1 MVREDEF
8 DQMLMPTVSR
18 YMTLNPST
26 VSPRDSMATA
36 HALMRQHGFRHLPVV
51 DDGKLVGILS
61 DRDLRLEKI
70 QGCSDPEHVRAGD
83 VMTKSVFAVTPE
95 TPLDEAIELMS
106 TSRCGSLVAVG
117 KTGVAGILTASDAL
131 WALTDLLRREA
142 A

>member
-1 MVREDEF
+1 
-8 DQMLMPTVSR
+8 MLMPTVSR
-18 YMTLNPST
+18 YMTMHPHT
-26 VSPRDSMATA
+26 VSPGDSMAKA

-51 DDGKLVGILS
+51 EDGRLLGILS
-61 DRDLRLEKI
+61 DRDLRLEHI
-70 QGCSDPEHVRAGD
+70 QDGSNPDAVRAED
-83 VMTKSVFAVTPE
+83 VMTKSVIAVTPE

-106 TSRCGSLVAVG
+106 ASRCSSLVVTG